1 VADFLCK
8 VADASGHVSSQ
19 IEVAQSL
26 EEARQKLA
34 DRGLYVYS
42 VKPQE
47 GLLSSL
53 LTRTRKKAV
62 RGEDFLVFNQQFNT
76 LIKAGLPILRALDLL
91 SDRAASPKLRPL
103 LGEVRQRVR
112 EGALLSEALDQTGD
126 FPKIYT
132 TSILAGER
140 SGDLPGV
147 LDHYIAYQRI
157 SSGLRKKL
165 ISTLIY
171 PTILVIAAISIV
183 TYIVTF
189 VLPQFA
195 KLYADMHIDLP
206 LTTRIL
212 ITVAV
217 DYRPYFILGF
227 MAILAV
233 AAGIYLWSRS
243 EKGGL
248 ALDKVK
254 LKLPFVGE
262 TWIKFQVAQVMRT
275 LSTLLVGGTPLMQAL
290 ATAAQAAPSRLTA
303 DAIRSASQRVREG
316 QSFHESLAATKIMPE
331 LALEMV
337 EVGEASGSLPAMLN
351 SVSEFY
357 EEEVNNRLATMVAFI
372 EPAILVVMG
381 CVVAFI
387 LISLYLPIFSFG
399 VGTNPGG

>member
-1 VADFLCK
+1 MADFLCK

-19 IEVAQSL
+19 IEAAQSI
-26 EEARQKLA
+26 EEAKQKLA

-42 VKPQE
+42 VKAQE
-47 GLLSSL
+47 GLLSSFL
-53 LTRTRKKAV
+53 SRKRKRAV

-76 LIKAGLPILRALDLL
+76 LIKAGLPIMKALDLL
-91 SDRAASPKLRPL
+91 SERAASPKLRPL
-103 LGEVRQRVR
+103 LAEVRRRVR
-112 EGALLSEALDQTGD
+112 EGALLSEALDQQGN

-147 LDHYIAYQRI
+147 LDQYIAYQRV
-157 SSGLRKKL
+157 SAGLKKKL

-183 TYIVTF
+183 TYIVTY

-195 KLYADMHIDLP
+195 KLYSDMHISLP
-206 LTTRIL
+206 LTTRVL
-212 ITVAV
+212 ITLAV
-217 DYRPYFILGF
+217 DYRPYVIAGF
-227 MAILAV
+227 LAILL
-233 AAGIYLWSRS
+233 AAAAIYLWSRS
-243 EKGGL
+243 ERGGL

-254 LKLPFVGE
+254 LRLPFVGE

-303 DAIRSASQRVREG
+303 EAIRTSSQQVREG
-316 QSFHESLAATKIMPE
+316 QSFHAALASTGIMPE

-351 SVSEFY
+351 SVADFY
-357 EEEVNNRLATMVAFI
+357 EDEVNSRLAVMVAFI

-381 CVVAFI
+381 GVVAFI

-399 VGTNPGG
+399 IGSTPGG

>member
-316 QSFHESLAATKIMPE
+316 QSFHESLAATNIMPE

>member
-1 VADFLCK
+1 MADFLCK

>member
-19 IEVAQSL
+19 IEAAQSI
-26 EEARQKLA
+26 EEAKQKLA

-42 VKPQE
+42 VRAQE
-47 GLLSSL
+47 GLLSSFL
-53 LTRTRKKAV
+53 SRKRKRAV

-76 LIKAGLPILRALDLL
+76 LIKAGLPIMKALDLL
-91 SDRAASPKLRPL
+91 SERAASPKLRPL
-103 LGEVRQRVR
+103 LAEVRRRVR
-112 EGALLSEALDQTGD
+112 EGALLSEALDQQGN

-147 LDHYIAYQRI
+147 LDQYIAYQRV
-157 SSGLRKKL
+157 SAGLKKKL

-183 TYIVTF
+183 TYIVTY

-195 KLYADMHIDLP
+195 KLYSDMHISLP
-206 LTTRIL
+206 LTTRVL
-212 ITVAV
+212 ITLAV
-217 DYRPYFILGF
+217 DYRPYVIAGF
-227 MAILAV
+227 LAILL
-233 AAGIYLWSRS
+233 AAAAIYLWSRS
-243 EKGGL
+243 ERGGL

-254 LKLPFVGE
+254 LRLPFVGE

-303 DAIRSASQRVREG
+303 EAIRTSSQQVREG
-316 QSFHESLAATKIMPE
+316 QSFHAALASTGIMPE

-351 SVSEFY
+351 SVADFY
-357 EEEVNNRLATMVAFI
+357 EDEVNSRLAVLVAFI

-381 CVVAFI
+381 GVVAFI

-399 VGTNPGG
+399 IGSTPGG

>member
-147 LDHYIAYQRI
+147 LDHYIVYQRI